1 MIRPK
6 LGVFGLCTVML
17 VVLAVS
23 AGLSQASSIVKL
35 VLDKDNTVL
44 KIVEAGTSTWLILNS
59 SGTTATELKALLV
72 GEKDSE
78 DLTVV
83 THLLGRLFWVTC
95 TNFELVGVNLEKEG
109 KLTTGSRIIF
119 TGCEAYG
126 KGPLTEPLNCKLH
139 STGQAA
145 GTIETN
151 KLKGELVL
159 HVFVNGESKVLM
171 KIEPEVAGG
180 TLKSVLTEECIMPES
195 NSLRGILYFEDAL
208 EQITTHT
215 VKHLLVQSSQTSLY
229 IGTDT
234 AEHLET
240 SLIGSAWVKLG
251 AEHTGLK
258 WSAMDP

>member
-1 MIRPK
+1 MIRSK
-6 LGVFGLCTVML
+6 LGVLTFCIVML
-17 VVLAVS
+17 GVMAIF
-23 AGLSQASSIVKL
+23 AGLAQASSFVKL
-35 VLDKDNTVL
+35 VLDKDNTL
-44 KIVEAGTSTWLILNS
+44 LEIVEAGTSTWLILNS

-109 KLTTGSRIIF
+109 KLTTGSKIVF

-139 STGQAA
+139 STGKAA

-159 HVFVNGESKVLM
+159 HKGESKLLM

-180 TLKSVLTEECIMPES
+180 TLKTFLTEECVMPES
-195 NSLRGILYFEDAL
+195 NSLKGRLYLEDSL
-208 EQITTHT
+208 EQITTHA
-215 VKHLLVQSSQTSLY
+215 VKHLLVQNPLTFLY
-229 IGTDT
+229 VGTDT
-234 AEHLET
+234 VEHLET
-240 SLIGSAWVKLG
+240 SLNGSVWVKLG
-251 AEHTGLK
+251 AAHTGLK